1 MDTNTTS
8 SAPKFD
14 ICDSLDEL
22 SDNRKQQA
30 VLKDIL
36 ARMKSPGLENCG
48 CEIVISTIEA
58 EISKMEFEAAA
69 IGCEIIGEFMT
80 MRDRIKRLEE
90 DLSDAR
96 DELSMEQNRSAFYQR
111 MHEAVSRH

>member
-1 MDTNTTS
+1 METNNDTS
-8 SAPKFD
+8 PKFD

-22 SDNRKQQA
+22 SDVRKQQA

-96 DELSMEQNRSAFYQR
+96 DELSMEQNRSSFYQR
-111 MHEAVSRH
+111 MHQAVSRA

>member
-1 MDTNTTS
+1 MDTNNTS
-8 SAPKFD
+8 SAPQFD

-36 ARMKSPGLENCG
+36 TLMKSEGPENCG
-48 CEIVISTIEA
+48 CEIVISTVEA

-90 DLSDAR
+90 NLSDAR
-96 DELSMEQNRSAFYQR
+96 EELSMERNRSAFYQR